1 MKNDF
6 YKMVVLRNYKVFKK
20 NEKTHILENAIKDID
35 NFLLQTFHFETMITD
50 EFLQKNQDIKN
61 HDEIKRLNNK
71 YRRLVEI
78 EINSRIT
85 E

>member
-1 MKNDF
+1 MKTDF

-20 NEKTHILENAIKDID
+20 NEKTHILENALPQID

-61 HDEIKRLNNK
+61 HEEIKRLNEK

>member
-1 MKNDF
+1 MSDF
-6 YKMVVLRNYKVFKK
+6 YKIVVLRNFKAFKK
-20 NEKTHILENAIKDID
+20 SEESGVLENAIPLLDEFLLQSFHTDTVITD
-35 NFLLQTFHFETMITD
+35 NFLKEN
-50 EFLQKNQDIKN
+50 KDIEN
-61 HDEIKRLNNK
+61 YEEIKRLNDK

>member
-1 MKNDF
+1 MKTDF

-20 NEKTHILENAIKDID
+20 NEKTHILENAIKEID
-35 NFLLQTFHFETMITD
+35 NFLFQTFHFETMITD

-61 HDEIKRLNNK
+61 YDEIKRLNDK